1 MLNSS
6 SSKNNY
12 VIGLFN
18 NPITLIKFISL
29 FLLSLSCSV
38 GTAQS
43 YFVLDSL
50 PNEHWS
56 KVFAT
61 KEDLYI
67 VYVNYDDCVN
77 CNAALHLF
85 NIENKDFSNTY
96 YLFEGV
102 PDFKIPALKKQ
113 LGLVDSIKIITDEK
127 IKDLIVKKFI
137 KVGERSTVI
146 KYSNSPYV
154 LYTSLKSL
162 ADYKLLISFLSKG
175 KKADNEVRIKDDDY
189 FYTQLND
196 FYKFN
201 NYYLAITAPA
211 NEILLLD
218 SNLNALK
225 KFTIDTGYLRDSIF
239 PLFIAQYPDSVQKLN
254 SFETVLK
261 NYKEDIL
268 PLGMGIYTFNNF
280 DFRNN
285 RIVLSAYVSLPILV
299 NPNKIRFEGK
309 GFIFEL
315 DKNLSIVKL
324 NGYSFDAVETKYYPL
339 SMYGFG
345 VKGEA
350 ENSFKMA
357 LTNNDVRY
365 NDTVY
370 KYTDSVIFIANY
382 TLSKDNVYKA
392 TGNNFYIE
400 GKKIKDFLIIH
411 QDLAI
416 KHKYVNDSLLYFRYM
431 PFIFNVKNNSLIEIL
446 QPNTLKKT
454 RKLHQYNNYYSF
466 INPVTGNLN
475 TIEHINGKIYLSLF
489 DATLKRSKLIP
500 LDISLSGSPIF
511 FIEGTTLNYVY
522 TQSKSGSFIAKYNL
536 AAFNYE

>member
-1 MLNSS
+1 MLNNNSL
-6 SSKNNY
+6 KNNY
-12 VIGLFN
+12 VTGFLSKPVTF
-18 NPITLIKFISL
+18 IKFISL
-29 FLLSLSCSV
+29 LILSFSSSV
-38 GTAQS
+38 GISQS

-56 KVFAT
+56 TVFAT
-61 KEDLYI
+61 KDDLYI

-77 CNAALHLF
+77 CNIALHLF
-85 NIENKDFSNTY
+85 NKENKDFSNTY

-127 IKDLIVKKFI
+127 IKDLIVKKFT
-137 KVGERSTVI
+137 KVGERSTVL

-162 ADYKLLISFLSKG
+162 ADYKLLVPFLSKG
-175 KKADNEVRIKDDDY
+175 KKTDNEVRIKDDDY

-201 NYYLAITAPA
+201 DHYLAITAPA
-211 NEILLLD
+211 NELLLLD

-225 KFTIDTGYLRDSIF
+225 KFTIDTSYLRDSIF
-239 PLFIAQYPDSVQKLN
+239 PLFIIQFPDSVQKIN
-254 SFETVLK
+254 PFETVLR
-261 NYKEDIL
+261 NYREDIL
-268 PLGMGIYTFNNF
+268 PLGMGIYTFNNI

-285 RIVLSAYVSLPILV
+285 KIVLSAYVSLPVLV
-299 NPNKIRFEGK
+299 NPNKIRFEGR

-315 DKNLSIVKL
+315 NEDLSIVKL
-324 NGYSFDAVETKYYPL
+324 NGYSFDIVGLKYYPL

-345 VKGEA
+345 AKEKS
-350 ENSFKMA
+350 ENSFNIA

-370 KYTDSVIFIANY
+370 KYSDTVFFVAEYSVGTDKFYKSTENRFFIEEKRIREYLA
-382 TLSKDNVYKA
+382 
-392 TGNNFYIE
+392 
-400 GKKIKDFLIIH
+400 IH

-416 KHKYVNDSLLYFRYM
+416 KHKYINDSLLYFRYM
-431 PFIFNVKNNSLIEIL
+431 PFIFNLKNNSLIEIL

-466 INPVTGNLN
+466 INPITGNLN
-475 TIEHINGKIYLSLF
+475 TIEHINGKIYLSSF
-489 DATLKRSKLIP
+489 DATMKRSKLMP
-500 LDISLSGSPIF
+500 LDISFSGSPIF
-511 FIEGTTLNYVY
+511 FVEGNTLNYVY
-522 TQSKSGSFIAKYNL
+522 TQSKKGSFIAKYNL
-536 AAFNYE
+536 ATFSY